1 MGGWRSRGNI
11 REVNSGVK
19 LSGVEAWIV
28 LDFEVM
34 VWAGTAMWTV
44 NDSFPAEIRASMI
57 DTQIPIP
64 KIPKKKK
71 TPWPAN
77 IRAPVRS

>member
-34 VWAGTAMWTV
+34 VSAGTAMWTV
-44 NDSFPAEIRASMI
+44 NDSFPA
-57 DTQIPIP
+57 
-64 KIPKKKK
+64 
-71 TPWPAN
+71 
-77 IRAPVRS
+77 